1 VIAAMDEPQSDRR
14 PLLFGRRK
22 GHPLS
27 SRRQRLVDT
36 LLPRLRLDLSAPP
49 PQGLSKLFSETTNEV
64 WLEIGFGGG
73 EHLAWQAD
81 QNPHVGLI
89 GVEPFLNGLANLLA
103 RIEEAELNNVRLH
116 DGDAQAVLRWLPPQ
130 SLERAFVLFPDPWPK
145 KRHQKRRLLSPETLE
160 TLADALKPGAELR
173 IATDWGH
180 YASAILVAAAKVSR
194 LQWQATSA
202 ASWRIRPEDW
212 PPTRYEE
219 KAKKA
224 ERRCYY
230 LSFLRV

>member
-1 VIAAMDEPQSDRR
+1 MTAMDEPQSDHR

-27 SRRQRLVDT
+27 PRRQRLVDIV
-36 LLPRLRLDLSAPP
+36 LPRLRVDLAAPP
-49 PQGLSKLFSETTNEV
+49 PEVLSTLFSEITDEI

-73 EHLAWQAD
+73 EHLAWQAE
-81 QNPHVGLI
+81 QNPTVGLI

-103 RIEEAELNNVRLH
+103 KIDEGKLANVRLH
-116 DGDAQAVLRWLPPQ
+116 DGDAQAVLNWLPPQ
-130 SLERAFVLFPDPWPK
+130 SLKRAFVLFPDPWPK
-145 KRHQKRRLLSPETLE
+145 KRHQKRRLLSSETLE
-160 TLADALKPGAELR
+160 ALANVLKPGAELR

-180 YASAILVAAAKVSR
+180 YASAILMAAARVPKLS
-194 LQWQATSA
+194 WQATSA

-212 PPTRYEE
+212 PATRYEE
-219 KAKKA
+219 KAVKA
-224 ERRCYY
+224 KRRCYY

>member
-1 VIAAMDEPQSDRR
+1 MTAMDEPQTDRR

-27 SRRQRLVDT
+27 PRRQRLVDT
-36 LLPRLRLDLSAPP
+36 VLPRLRLDLAAPP
-49 PQGLSKLFSETTNEV
+49 PEKLSALFSEPKDEV

-73 EHLAWQAD
+73 EHLAWQAEK
-81 QNPHVGLI
+81 NWNVGLI

-103 RIEEAELNNVRLH
+103 RIDEADLDNIRLH
-116 DGDAQAVLRWLPPQ
+116 DGDAQTLLRWLPPQ

-160 TLADALKPGAELR
+160 TLAEVLKPGAELR

-180 YASAILVAAAKVSR
+180 YASAILIAAAKVSR
-194 LQWQATSA
+194 LEWQATSA
-202 ASWRIRPEDW
+202 ASWRHRPEDW
-212 PPTRYEE
+212 PATRYEG
-219 KAKKA
+219 KAIKA
-224 ERRCYY
+224 QRRCYY
-230 LSFLRV
+230 LSFRRV